1 VSWDIVTAQE
11 DFKCY
16 IGKLIDERSH
26 MKFEIQSLKKV
37 GKVMKVRVVNLSSG
51 RRKTS
56 KQEGFQVPL
65 LCMIAKPVSMPL

>member
-1 VSWDIVTAQE
+1 
-11 DFKCY
+11 
-16 IGKLIDERSH
+16 

>member
-1 VSWDIVTAQE
+1 VSRDIVAVQE

-16 IGKLIDERSH
+16 IGKLIDERSN

-37 GKVMKVRVVNLSSG
+37 EKVMKVRIMNIFSG
-51 RRKTS
+51 RRKAS
-56 KQEGFQVPL
+56 KQEGFQVSL